1 MTMPHLM
8 NCEHADE
15 GWCLGC
21 VRELWDEKELAQ
33 THVAAL
39 KKDIE
44 DLIYLDGEAA
54 HGASEMQQKNE
65 RLLIRLKALNTRHT
79 KTKDALETLINAV
92 KRTVNLDDCGHAG
105 GVSLILV
112 DAITTASEAMGETA
126 ATKT

>member
-1 MTMPHLM
+1 MPHLM

-44 DLIYLDGEAA
+44 DLIYLDGGAA
-54 HGASEMQQKNE
+54 WA
-65 RLLIRLKALNTRHT
+65 RLKCNR
-79 KTKDALETLINAV
+79 KTP
-92 KRTVNLDDCGHAG
+92 
-105 GVSLILV
+105 
-112 DAITTASEAMGETA
+112 
-126 ATKT
+126 

>member
-1 MTMPHLM
+1 MPHLM

-44 DLIYLDGEAA
+44 DLIYLDGEADERA
-54 HGASEMQQKNE
+54 LANLWQKGRE
-65 RLLIRLKALNTRHT
+65 AWRDVTSA
-79 KTKDALETLINAV
+79 
-92 KRTVNLDDCGHAG
+92 AG
-105 GVSLILV
+105 WVESLR
-112 DAITTASEAMGETA
+112 GN
-126 ATKT
+126 K